1 MARYQVLDQQG
12 LNFITLTVVEWI
24 DVFTRKE
31 YKNLIVESLEH
42 CKRKKGLVI
51 FAYVIMSNH
60 LHLIVQASGKSHLS
74 DILRDFK
81 RYTANRII
89 EDLEQN
95 PLESRREWM
104 LWHFRNHGR
113 RNSNNKKYQFWQR
126 GNHPFLLFSPK
137 VIRQKLAY
145 IHANPVVQG
154 WVVKPEDYWYSSAL
168 YYLEGRGPLEIDIL
182 DLGVTEGY
190 FMPKFK

>member
-126 GNHPFLLFSPK
+126 GNH
-137 VIRQKLAY
+137 
-145 IHANPVVQG
+145 
-154 WVVKPEDYWYSSAL
+154 
-168 YYLEGRGPLEIDIL
+168 
-182 DLGVTEGY
+182 
-190 FMPKFK
+190 